1 MEQADDEGR
10 EIVEL
15 RNRLSRLS
23 QASLRINESL
33 DFEAVLQGVLDS
45 ARSLTGSRYGVITL
59 MDDEGRIQDFVTSGL
74 TPEDHRLFM
83 DLPDGVMFFEYLSSI
98 SEPLRLRDFHS
109 YMREL
114 GLPEF
119 RPPMA
124 VSSPLPFLAAPL
136 RHRGEGVGAIYVG
149 EKEREF
155 TPQDEETLVMF
166 ASQAALVIANAR
178 RHRDEQRARADLETL
193 IDTSSVGVLV
203 FDAKTGGLTSVN
215 REVRRIVSGLHMP
228 ETALRRSSSTC

>member
-15 RNRLSRLS
+15 RDRLSRLS

-83 DLPDGVMFFEYLSSI
+83 ELPDGVMFFEYLSSI

-136 RHRGEGVGAIYVG
+136 RHRG
-149 EKEREF
+149 R
-155 TPQDEETLVMF
+155 
-166 ASQAALVIANAR
+166 ASGPSTSAR
-178 RHRDEQRARADLETL
+178 RSG
-193 IDTSSVGVLV
+193 SSLP
-203 FDAKTGGLTSVN
+203 KT
-215 REVRRIVSGLHMP
+215 RR
-228 ETALRRSSSTC
+228 RW

>member
-15 RNRLSRLS
+15 RDRLSRLS

-45 ARSLTGSRYGVITL
+45 ARSLTSSRYGVITL

-83 DLPDGVMFFEYLSSI
+83 ELPDGVMFFEYLSSI